1 VHKHGG
7 PPEKKKPCQS
17 DETRV
22 IQEDGIIDRIEAESV
37 HKKKRIFS
45 GASTAPGL
53 IQQGCLDAMRR
64 EMVIQKRKHE
74 PRMIAFR

>member
-1 VHKHGG
+1 MVAEAGGAPALVQAVHKHGG

-37 HKKKRIFS
+37 HKKKEYS
-45 GASTAPGL
+45 PEPA
-53 IQQGCLDAMRR
+53 RR
-64 EMVIQKRKHE
+64 LGSFNKVALTPCVEKW
-74 PRMIAFR
+74 